1 MLQMQKLFVKPLP
14 GSFIDRLLTKP
25 KDLRKYVGR
34 GKAAAKKINKLE
46 KKDSFKNQ
54 SKTDNLQQQQQQQH
68 DPQTQPRRMSFGNAL
83 DAIRART
90 LSNNNSPA
98 HPLFRE
104 SNELLLHQPSAL
116 DHLQKMNDV
125 KCRTKKNGGNIGGH
139 RKYFTMF
146 EGGNEIDSDELKV
159 EDELLP
165 NEDKNESK
173 ESLRIN

>member
-1 MLQMQKLFVKPLP
+1 MSKLFVKPLP

-34 GKAAAKKINKLE
+34 GKAAAKKIHKLE
-46 KKDSFKNQ
+46 KKDSFKNK
-54 SKTDNLQQQQQQQH
+54 SKADNLQQQQH

-90 LSNNNSPA
+90 LSNNNSPV

-125 KCRTKKNGGNIGGH
+125 KSRTKNGGNIGGH

-146 EGGNEIDSDELKV
+146 EGGNEIDSDELKA

-173 ESLRIN
+173 ESLSIN

>member
-1 MLQMQKLFVKPLP
+1 MLQIISKLFVKPLP
-14 GSFIDRLLTKP
+14 DSFLERLLTKP

-34 GKAAAKKINKLE
+34 GKAAAKKFHKLE

-54 SKTDNLQQQQQQQH
+54 SKADNLQQQH

-104 SNELLLHQPSAL
+104 SNELLLHKPSAL
-116 DHLQKMNDV
+116 DHLQKMNDA
-125 KCRTKKNGGNIGGH
+125 KSRTKNGGNIGGH

-146 EGGNEIDSDELKV
+146 EGGNEIDSQELMA
-159 EDELLP
+159 EDELP

-173 ESLRIN
+173 ESLSIT

>member
-1 MLQMQKLFVKPLP
+1 
-14 GSFIDRLLTKP
+14 LTKP
-25 KDLRKYVGR
+25 IYLRKYVGR
-34 GKAAAKKINKLE
+34 GKAAAKKLHKLE

-54 SKTDNLQQQQQQQH
+54 TKAENLQQQH
-68 DPQTQPRRMSFGNAL
+68 DPLTQQRRMSFSNAL

-90 LSNNNSPA
+90 LSNTNSPA

-104 SNELLLHQPSAL
+104 SNELLLHQSSAV

-125 KCRTKKNGGNIGGH
+125 KCRTKNGGNIGGH

-146 EGGNEIDSDELKV
+146 EGGNEIDSEELKA
-159 EDELLP
+159 EDELP

-173 ESLRIN
+173 EIP